1 MKKEQEA
8 ASQQNKSHSA
18 QVGNHVGSSSSPP
31 VLVENHVPLHAQPLS
46 GSKSL
51 LAKVGL
57 PVGSSDTDKQS
68 SMLASAIAVAG
79 VESAIFGGGQAAM
92 AVRNAPRD
100 GDTSTDPTTSSIDTD
115 VEVRAPAGP
124 TKLPQSMTSPST
136 TTPKK
141 KDGGGGRRGAGGN
154 IPRLSQLLDPAVIDD
169 HFDQYISGRP
179 LPPSTSSRP
188 SVTASGEFPAFSYDN
203 RPSASNEPP
212 ASTRDG
218 RSRAIQRRKTL
229 PGRPPGPLLVGAA
242 SSNPGHRAPAPTL
255 TGNRENEAISFV
267 AAAAAATATAPSA
280 VPVHRNPR
288 PPRVPAGSSF
298 GARPT
303 KASGSNRGSMP
314 DVTECASVAA
324 TAASPS
330 MPREEVH
337 VLSQLRREELRRIRE
352 EAARRHQQDIV
363 LRLGDIKVSTSRY
376 IQPLSYKITECFY
389 FTHVHKICICY
400 KTRQTRLF

>member
-188 SVTASGEFPAFSYDN
+188 SVIASGEFPAFSYDN
-203 RPSASNEPP
+203 NRQRATSRRRRRETAGRERSNVGRRYLAARQVRCWSAPP
-212 ASTRDG
+212 
-218 RSRAIQRRKTL
+218 L
-229 PGRPPGPLLVGAA
+229 
-242 SSNPGHRAPAPTL
+242 
-255 TGNRENEAISFV
+255 
-267 AAAAAATATAPSA
+267 AT
-280 VPVHRNPR
+280 PVI
-288 PPRVPAGSSF
+288 A
-298 GARPT
+298 
-303 KASGSNRGSMP
+303 
-314 DVTECASVAA
+314 
-324 TAASPS
+324 
-330 MPREEVH
+330 
-337 VLSQLRREELRRIRE
+337 LRR
-352 EAARRHQQDIV
+352 RH
-363 LRLGDIKVSTSRY
+363 
-376 IQPLSYKITECFY
+376 
-389 FTHVHKICICY
+389 
-400 KTRQTRLF
+400 